1 MIISDK
7 TIEIVEKEQKCIG
20 CNACMKG
27 CPMLDRFCDSP
38 KTLLKKLLDEKSFDY
53 KLPYSCMQCGYCT
66 KVCPVDVDLK
76 HLFMELRKDTVNQTD
91 GKLPKDLNTSNVAM
105 HQKLSFT
112 GLFSKKIQHL
122 ESDTVFFP
130 GCALQAYSPDL
141 VEKVYSYI
149 RKTTKGAGYYN
160 VCCAKPT
167 KMMGKDSEFQKIY
180 LGIDEEFKRRK
191 VKRVI
196 TGCQNCYM
204 TILSNSPDI
213 EVISLWEYID
223 KSGVPAEAK
232 NKYKIKKDEGSNTN
246 KSEYS
251 FVLHDPC
258 PTRDVDSIHVAVRN
272 IIAALGIEID
282 EMKYS
287 KGRTLCCG
295 AGGMVAIT
303 QNDIAK
309 AHMRRRATEKDADYI
324 LTYCQ
329 ECVES
334 MRRGGSKSLHI
345 LDLIFLDD
353 FLEVNQ
359 GNQSTLD
366 KWKNRFIAK
375 TARL

>member
-1 MIISDK
+1 MS
-7 TIEIVEKEQKCIG
+7 
-20 CNACMKG
+20 
-27 CPMLDRFCDSP
+27 
-38 KTLLKKLLDEKSFDY
+38 
-53 KLPYSCMQCGYCT
+53 
-66 KVCPVDVDLK
+66 
-76 HLFMELRKDTVNQTD
+76 
-91 GKLPKDLNTSNVAM
+91 
-105 HQKLSFT
+105 
-112 GLFSKKIQHL
+112 
-122 ESDTVFFP
+122 
-130 GCALQAYSPDL
+130 
-141 VEKVYSYI
+141 
-149 RKTTKGAGYYN
+149 
-160 VCCAKPT
+160 
-167 KMMGKDSEFQKIY
+167 
-180 LGIDEEFKRRK
+180 
-191 VKRVI
+191 
-196 TGCQNCYM
+196 
-204 TILSNSPDI
+204 ILSNSPDI

-232 NKYKIKKDEGSNTN
+232 NKS
-246 KSEYS
+246 SEYS

-287 KGRTLCCG
+287 KGKTLCCG

-359 GNQSTLD
+359 GNQSTFD